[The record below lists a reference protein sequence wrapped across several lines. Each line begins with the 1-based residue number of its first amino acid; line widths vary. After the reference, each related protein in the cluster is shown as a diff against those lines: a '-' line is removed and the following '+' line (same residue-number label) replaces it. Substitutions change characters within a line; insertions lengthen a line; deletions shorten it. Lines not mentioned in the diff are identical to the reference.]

1 VELPD
6 VTSEIES
13 NTHPLNR
20 LFMESG
26 NQCNVYLGKFSS
38 NLSKDNLVTI
48 PRALLANLADYT
60 VKDYVADERM
70 QLHECMDECDSKAA
84 GSCDYVP

>member
-1 VELPD
+1 MFLCIQVELPD

-60 VKDYVADERM
+60 VV
-70 QLHECMDECDSKAA
+70 QNFA
-84 GSCDYVP
+84 GVIHVPV